1 MQQSVPSVMD
11 CAAGG
16 VRTAVAVSNM
26 EGDVWNGR
34 VHMLTADYA
43 IASAYNADCGVPSV
57 DWIDDN
63 SIVIGCDDG
72 SVKVPLFAS
81 SERHPMAT
89 VICFAQVLRVS
100 SDGTIADEASSI
112 DHDDG
117 VSVTAVGLASE
128 AVSGSYDSTCA
139 PLPSDR
145 RCMVHAACHVYGIE
159 RDMWRAPAST
169 LDRGSGKRPFAR
181 HTTCHHALCALNAE
195 CAVAL
200 GSPRPP
206 AAAAESV

>member
-1 MQQSVPSVMD
+1 M
-11 CAAGG
+11 
-16 VRTAVAVSNM
+16 AVSNM
-26 EGDVWNGR
+26 EGDVWNGC

-43 IASAYNADCGVPSV
+43 IASAYNANCGVPSV

-81 SERHPMAT
+81 SERPPMAT

-117 VSVTAVGLASE
+117 VSVTAVGVASE

-145 RCMVHAACHVYGIE
+145 RCMVHAACHVFGIQ
-159 RDMWRAPAST
+159 RDMWRAPAHT
-169 LDRGSGKRPFAR
+169 FDRDRASA
-181 HTTCHHALCALNAE
+181 HSHDTQHAAMRFVPSMLSALWRS
-195 CAVAL
+195 AVHVL
-200 GSPRPP
+200 RRQRLNRRCIG
-206 AAAAESV
+206 